1 MLLQHVTWQDV
12 ETYLRRSTGIVVPT
26 GSTEQ
31 HGPMGAIGTD
41 ALCAQAIAERLGAK
55 ANILIGPTIAL
66 GAAQFNLAFP
76 GTVSIRATTLM
87 AVIEDYVRSLARQGF
102 TRFYFLNGHGG
113 NLAPARAAFQD
124 LYAQHSY
131 AGVVAPFRC
140 RIRSWWEYPT
150 VDRLRKSLYGDAE
163 GMHGTPSEVA
173 IAQYAYPG
181 SAHRS
186 DDPAP
191 PTLSAEF
198 MRDHGGDNHWEAATH
213 RAAFPDGRVG
223 SDSKLANP
231 DHGRALIEAALGDA
245 VLDYNAFLAES

>member
-140 RIRSWWEYPT
+140 RIRSWWEIFIYFYPNALKPVT
-150 VDRLRKSLYGDAE
+150 SIPV
-163 GMHGTPSEVA
+163 
-173 IAQYAYPG
+173 I
-181 SAHRS
+181 
-186 DDPAP
+186 
-191 PTLSAEF
+191 
-198 MRDHGGDNHWEAATH
+198 
-213 RAAFPDGRVG
+213 
-223 SDSKLANP
+223 SK
-231 DHGRALIEAALGDA
+231 
-245 VLDYNAFLAES
+245 